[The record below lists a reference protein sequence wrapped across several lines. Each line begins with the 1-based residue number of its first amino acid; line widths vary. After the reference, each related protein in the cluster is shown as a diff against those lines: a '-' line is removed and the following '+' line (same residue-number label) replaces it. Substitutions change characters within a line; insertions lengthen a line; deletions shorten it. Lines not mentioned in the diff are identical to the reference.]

1 MTIRGKIHM
10 SAGLTRIRG
19 WWSHDPEREKIL
31 MLIRRHQIGVKKA
44 VEALRELDRLDGK
57 TDGGKSDDT
66 ESE

>member
-19 WWSHDPEREKIL
+19 WWSRDPEREKIL

-44 VEALRELDRLDGK
+44 VEALRELEGK
-57 TDGGKSDDT
+57 ETEVETDEPESD
-66 ESE
+66 

>member
-19 WWSHDPEREKIL
+19 WWSHDPEREKL
-31 MLIRRHQIGVKKA
+31 LLLIRRHQIGMRKA
-44 VEALRELDRLDGK
+44 AQALMELDRQDGK
-57 TDGGKSDDT
+57 TEDKSDD

>member
-44 VEALRELDRLDGK
+44 VEALRELDRQDGK
-57 TDGGKSDDT
+57 VEDKSDD